1 MTETFRKI
9 SNIKFNGKQLY
20 YKTNHV
26 SVMVPATEFT
36 NTSHILYFYKKEVND
51 TPIAL
56 GHFKGMSKRSSNC
69 RSYDIDFDVF
79 EFENDVV
86 FCHQKQKIFCMEM
99 PYRGENMIMMEGM
112 LYENKEVY
120 YENNN

>member
-51 TPIAL
+51 TQINTLNTIFYSRIIKRRFLSLMILAL
-56 GHFKGMSKRSSNC
+56 
-69 RSYDIDFDVF
+69 I
-79 EFENDVV
+79 
-86 FCHQKQKIFCMEM
+86 I
-99 PYRGENMIMMEGM
+99 
-112 LYENKEVY
+112 
-120 YENNN
+120 